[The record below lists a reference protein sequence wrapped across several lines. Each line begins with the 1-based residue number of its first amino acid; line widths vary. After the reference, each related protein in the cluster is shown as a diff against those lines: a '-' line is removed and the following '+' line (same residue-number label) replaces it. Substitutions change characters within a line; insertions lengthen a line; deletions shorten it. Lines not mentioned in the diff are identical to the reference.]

1 MVVLNNF
8 GTSEREI
15 KKIISFY
22 KKKVFEQ
29 ITLICI
35 IAIANDVSDAHF
47 HETVFGV
54 KLGRGLVC
62 CSTVVGFWGVFFD
75 PTGRLI
81 FGLVQSQRIKIIQ

>member
-8 GTSEREI
+8 GTSERAI
-15 KKIISFY
+15 KKTSVFLQ
-22 KKKVFEQ
+22 KKLFEQ

-35 IAIANDVSDAHF
+35 IAIANDVSDAIF

-62 CSTVVGFWGVFFD
+62 CSTVVGFRGVF
-75 PTGRLI
+75 LI
-81 FGLVQSQRIKIIQ
+81 LQED